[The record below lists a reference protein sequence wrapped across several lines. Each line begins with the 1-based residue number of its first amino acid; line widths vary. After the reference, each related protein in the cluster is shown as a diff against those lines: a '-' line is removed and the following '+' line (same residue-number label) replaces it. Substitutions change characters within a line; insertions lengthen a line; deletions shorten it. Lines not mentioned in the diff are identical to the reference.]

1 MVTINEVVSRI
12 RGQVK
17 AEVQDA
23 FVTDRF
29 IYSLVTKFAKL
40 FMRRQDSLNKLM
52 KFNSIW
58 NFLPYVELIE
68 IDKVEAQ
75 CTGIQTGC
83 TIKRTKEKLPDMV
96 EGYWGPLIRTVSSI
110 DSSIELQPTQPGTY
124 TSMTKTTSF
133 RYNKKKYFW
142 FLNGYL
148 YLPDME
154 WDAIRVEAVFDDD
167 ISNWLCEDDTD
178 KCIPRYEQEIPFPEF
193 LLAEIETQILTQMF
207 NTLKIPTEDS
217 DNKLNPNR

>member
-1 MVTINEVVSRI
+1 MVTINEVISRI

-23 FVTDRF
+23 FVTDRY
-29 IYSLVTKFAKL
+29 IYSLVTKFAKFL
-40 FMRRQDSLNKLM
+40 MRRQDFANKLM

-75 CTGIQTGC
+75 CTGIKTGC
-83 TIKRTKEKLPDMV
+83 TIKRTKDKLPDMI

-124 TSMTKTTSF
+124 TSITKTTSF
-133 RYNKKKYFW
+133 RYNKKKYYW
-142 FLNGYL
+142 FLNNYL
-148 YLPDME
+148 YFPDLE
-154 WDAIRVEAVFDDD
+154 WDAVRVEAVFDDD
-167 ISNWLCEDDTD
+167 ISAWLCEGDEDQ
-178 KCIPRYEQEIPFPEF
+178 CQPRYEQELKIPDF
-193 LLAEIETQILTQMF
+193 LLSEIESQILNVMF
-207 NTLKIPTEDS
+207 NTLKIPGEDS
-217 DNKLNPNR
+217 DNKINPHR

>member
-178 KCIPRYEQEIPFPEF
+178 SCIPRYEQEIPFPDF